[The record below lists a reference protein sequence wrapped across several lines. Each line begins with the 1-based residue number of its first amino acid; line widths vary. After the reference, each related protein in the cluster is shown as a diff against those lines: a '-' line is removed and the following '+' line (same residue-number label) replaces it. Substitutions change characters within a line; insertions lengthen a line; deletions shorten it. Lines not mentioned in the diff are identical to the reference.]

1 MNIKEYISS
10 GVVESYVLGLASE
23 EERREFEQ
31 LCKQYPELIQAR
43 IEFET
48 ELESLAFKNAIH
60 PSEDLKSKIFNKINT
75 QGKLIS
81 MPADSSGKTNWWKY
95 VAAACILLLAG
106 SIYLNII
113 LSNKNNKLKNDYNN
127 TSAELAV
134 MKKDIEMLRGN
145 PDVKMASM
153 KGTEVSPQS
162 FATVYW
168 DTTTHDVYLMLN
180 NLPRPASDKQYQ
192 LWALLDGQPI
202 DIGLIDNK
210 YFVEQNKLLIR
221 AKNIQNAQAFA
232 ITLEKKDRTDIS
244 KPGGPIYVVG
254 NL

>member
-10 GVVESYVLGLASE
+10 GIVESYVLGLASE
-23 EERREFEQ
+23 EERSEFEQ
-31 LCKQYPELIQAR
+31 LCKQYPELIKAR
-43 IEFET
+43 TEFEM
-48 ELESLAFKNAIH
+48 ELEGLAFKNAIS
-60 PSEDLKSKIFNKINT
+60 PSEDLKSKVFNEINT
-75 QGKLIS
+75 QTKVIS
-81 MPADSSGKTNWWKY
+81 MSMDSLGRTNWWRY

-134 MKKDIEMLRGN
+134 MKKDIEKLRGN

-153 KGTEVSPQS
+153 KGTEISPQS

-180 NLPRPASDKQYQ
+180 NLPKPASDKQYQ

-210 YFVEQNKLLIR
+210 YFVEQDKLLVR

-232 ITLEKKDRTDIS
+232 ITLEKKGRADIS